1 MAINSAPVDQAAFT
15 RLMLVEIAPKADRD
29 TGVQFTSKDG
39 SERKWTV
46 QVVASLPS
54 RFDITRTDSEVLAVT
69 VTCADDPRDYVH
81 EGDQV
86 LFDGFT
92 VGVMPPETTDAGR
105 IRGGKLFWQ
114 ASGVRSRRPVE
125 AKS

>member
-1 MAINSAPVDQAAFT
+1 VPITSAPVDQAAFT
-15 RLMLVEIAPKADRD
+15 KLMLVQVEPKTDRE
-29 TGVQFTSKDG
+29 TGTQYTSKDG

-54 RFDITRTDSEVLAVT
+54 RFDSNRTDSDLLNVS
-69 VTCADDPRDYVH
+69 VTCADDPRDSVD

-86 LFDGFT
+86 VFT
-92 VGVMPPETTDAGR
+92 DFTAGVMPPEQSAETGR
-105 IRGGKLFWQ
+105 IRGGKLFWT
-114 ASGVRSRRPVE
+114 ATGVRSRVA